1 MLTAF
6 FGENY
11 DFILKF
17 VADNNCNKH
26 ETESNIF
33 N

>member
-6 FGENY
+6 FLENS
-11 DFILKF
+11 DFMLKF
-17 VADNNCNKH
+17 AAYNKCNKH